1 MRQDQLIMFDFDG
14 VIADSL
20 DDQSSAFVET
30 LRAHGFDELATASTF
45 LDFTESNWFEAL
57 ATAEVP
63 DHVVRELEE
72 AFVAAP
78 DPALFPEMA
87 EVIERLAGAHR
98 VVVITSS
105 RTSAVEHI
113 LDAHGVSGVAR
124 VIGGDQE
131 PSKVLKIRSVRREYG
146 ESLGAWYVCDT
157 VGDVHEAREA
167 GATTVGVAWGWHGEE
182 RLLGAGP
189 DHIARRPSDLLDLF

>member
-1 MRQDQLIMFDFDG
+1 VRQDELIMFDFDG

-20 DDQSSAFVET
+20 ADQSSAFVDT
-30 LRAHGFDELATASTF
+30 LHAHGLDELATASTF
-45 LDFTESNWFEAL
+45 LELTESNWFEAL

-63 DHVVRELEE
+63 GHVVRELED

-78 DPALFPEMA
+78 DPPLFPGMA
-87 EVIERLAGAHR
+87 EVLERLAATHR

-105 RTSAVEHI
+105 RTSAVEGI
-113 LDAHGVSGVAR
+113 LDAHGVSGVTR

-131 PSKVLKIRSVRREYG
+131 PSKTRKIRSVRREYG
-146 ESLGAWYVCDT
+146 ESLAAWYVCDT
-157 VGDVHEAREA
+157 VGDVREARAA
-167 GATTVGVAWGWHGEE
+167 GVTTVGVAWGWHGEE